1 MIMISACQT
10 VGQKRKENINSGKR
24 KKERAQTQKKKGHM
38 PYMWGV
44 VWGQRKESGERA
56 NKSHGGGGSS
66 FTSRFPFLSL
76 NSSFPKSHIS
86 IYSTSLNPTY
96 FHIFNSIMA
105 CLSRA
110 WLPHPQL
117 IQSDLRF
124 INSNNG

>member
-56 NKSHGGGGSS
+56 NKSHGGGELLHK
-66 FTSRFPFLSL
+66 PLSL
-76 NSSFPKSHIS
+76 SFSQ
-86 IYSTSLNPTY
+86 
-96 FHIFNSIMA
+96 
-105 CLSRA
+105 
-110 WLPHPQL
+110 QL
-117 IQSDLRF
+117 IPQISHFHLFHFSQSYLF
-124 INSNNG
+124 SYF

>member
-56 NKSHGGGGSS
+56 NKSHGGGGAPSQAA
-66 FTSRFPFLSL
+66 FPFFLSTAHSPNL
-76 NSSFPKSHIS
+76 TFPFIPLLS
-86 IYSTSLNPTY
+86 ILP
-96 FHIFNSIMA
+96 IFIF
-105 CLSRA
+105 
-110 WLPHPQL
+110 L
-117 IQSDLRF
+117 IQ
-124 INSNNG
+124 